1 MFELLT
7 NGKVDEIMGKL
18 KAKGKFCGFG
28 GIARLNEGMISGKRI
43 LTEHYRLQSDMAIL
57 SRSFCDT
64 SKIKDIDKIEAIFH
78 EGVQEIRQYET
89 FLSSQ
94 SKEFFEENHQV
105 VIEKVNEIVGSGK

>member
-1 MFELLT
+1 MF
-7 NGKVDEIMGKL
+7 VEIKQHEKPL
-18 KAKGKFCGFG
+18 V
-28 GIARLNEGMISGKRI
+28 LN
-43 LTEHYRLQSDMAIL
+43 
-57 SRSFCDT
+57 
-64 SKIKDIDKIEAIFH
+64 IDKIEAIFH